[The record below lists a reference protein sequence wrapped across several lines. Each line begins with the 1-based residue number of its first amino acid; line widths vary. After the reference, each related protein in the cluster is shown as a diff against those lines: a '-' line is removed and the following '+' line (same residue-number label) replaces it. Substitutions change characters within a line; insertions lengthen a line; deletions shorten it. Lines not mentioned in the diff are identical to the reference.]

1 MRLSSMR
8 SDALASN
15 FAAPLPNIH
24 THHTVSTQ
32 THSAHF
38 VTAVIIPHVAVPVYL
53 YRTSG
58 DQKKLEM
65 SALKFT
71 IASDDEI
78 SEEELSEQD
87 NDSEDEDF
95 SFEYDDGRVSA
106 ESTDG
111 V

>member
-1 MRLSSMR
+1 
-8 SDALASN
+8 
-15 FAAPLPNIH
+15 
-24 THHTVSTQ
+24 
-32 THSAHF
+32 
-38 VTAVIIPHVAVPVYL
+38 
-53 YRTSG
+53 
-58 DQKKLEM
+58 M